1 MINFELGNSCPPIPT
16 ETWINDRVLP
26 QMLGSTILQRR
37 LDMGVRDAAEN
48 PPGAEE
54 LIGILTELA
63 DESEA

>member
-16 ETWINDRVLP
+16 ETWINDGVLP
-26 QMLGSTILQRR
+26 QILGSTILQRR